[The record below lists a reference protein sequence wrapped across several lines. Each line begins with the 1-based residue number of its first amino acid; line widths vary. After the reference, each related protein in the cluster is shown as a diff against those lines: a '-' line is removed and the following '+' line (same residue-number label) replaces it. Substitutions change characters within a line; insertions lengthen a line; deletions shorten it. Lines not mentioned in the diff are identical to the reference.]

1 MKTAIAA
8 ALVSVLSGSLMVSA
22 QGPPK
27 AGPEHKRLAYF
38 AGTWNFSGT
47 TKESPMGPAGPINFK
62 EVCELLE
69 GGFALVCRSE
79 GKGPMGPSKS
89 HSIMSYDAEKKAYT
103 YTAAETNS
111 PVFTALGQIAGDTW
125 NWTSESKFE
134 GKPFTMRV
142 TIKEGG
148 PASYE
153 MTMEMS
159 VDGKTFMPLMQ
170 GKSTKAG
177 T

>member
-1 MKTAIAA
+1 MNKAIAA
-8 ALVSVLSGSLMVSA
+8 ALVAVFGGSLIVSA
-22 QGPPK
+22 QGPKP
-27 AGPEHKRLAYF
+27 APEHKRLAYF

-47 TKESPMGPAGPINFK
+47 AKDSPMGPGGPITFK

-89 HSIMSYDAEKKAYT
+89 HSIMSYDVEKKAYT
-103 YTAAETNS
+103 YTAAESNN
-111 PVFTALGQIAGDTW
+111 PVFTALGQITGGTW

-148 PASYE
+148 PTSYE
-153 MTMEMS
+153 MAMEMS